1 MNYELKVKQLI
12 VTFVIFDYEILI
24 LLRNDSYRKNRG

>member
-24 LLRNDSYRKNRG
+24 LLRNDSHRKNRG